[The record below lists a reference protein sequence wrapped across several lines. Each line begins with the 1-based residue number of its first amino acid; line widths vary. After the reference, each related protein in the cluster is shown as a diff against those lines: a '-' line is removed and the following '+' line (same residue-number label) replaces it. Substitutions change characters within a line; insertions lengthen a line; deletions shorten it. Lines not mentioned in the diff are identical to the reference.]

1 MSLFVGTSHGGVSS
15 FDRLPTPTRYRY
27 YPPPP
32 THRPSKASGGD
43 DDDDDVLVVENGGRS
58 IVSSIRLAVV

>member
-1 MSLFVGTSHGGVSS
+1 MSLFVGTSRGGVSS

-32 THRPSKASGGD
+32 THRPSKVSGGD
-43 DDDDDVLVVENGGRS
+43 DDDDVVVENGDRS